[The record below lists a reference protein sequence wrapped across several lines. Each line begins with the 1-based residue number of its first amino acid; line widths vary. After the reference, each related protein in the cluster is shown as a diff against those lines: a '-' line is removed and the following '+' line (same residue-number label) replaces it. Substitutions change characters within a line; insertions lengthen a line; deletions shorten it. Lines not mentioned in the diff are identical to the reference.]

1 MGIGRFME
9 AESEEDYGAG
19 NRHGCGQ
26 HHPCLGWRQNWTHHH
41 RWSIYLCVTSVCS
54 WERKEK
60 REMENERG
68 KRIENLFIYCGSWVA
83 VSCLLNFKFV
93 FFLFLSCLGHVTFFL
108 YVFLFRSQI
117 ECCFGCAILVTLCCV
132 CNFIYFWRLQFCY
145 KKKLTTLY
153 THELYWHVDS
163 KKMNFFIYIYFF
175 RGGSSNPLQLKN

>member
-1 MGIGRFME
+1 M
-9 AESEEDYGAG
+9 
-19 NRHGCGQ
+19 
-26 HHPCLGWRQNWTHHH
+26 
-41 RWSIYLCVTSVCS
+41 CVL
-54 WERKEK
+54 EREK
-60 REMENERG
+60 RRERWRMREG
-68 KRIENLFIYCGSWVA
+68 RGLRICLFIVEVGLQFPVSWILNLF
-83 VSCLLNFKFV
+83 

-163 KKMNFFIYIYFF
+163 KKMNFFYIYIFF